1 MGCLFSKCSNRD
13 ELKIKIIDCTP
24 PGAFDYLRPYDTISL
39 SVDTKCNISAVDIR
53 FEGWYHNC
61 VCLWPCHTE
70 DRKHF
75 LQLQRTP
82 LQTPSISSDDSDYD
96 TVFQLNNNKKRLR
109 IICPSTLEK
118 GSHSTQYFCLIHVLK

>member
-61 VCLWPCHTE
+61 VCLWPCHAE

-82 LQTPSISSDDSDYD
+82 LQTPSIILTIVIMILCFSL
-96 TVFQLNNNKKRLR
+96 TTTK
-109 IICPSTLEK
+109 K
-118 GSHSTQYFCLIHVLK
+118 GSE